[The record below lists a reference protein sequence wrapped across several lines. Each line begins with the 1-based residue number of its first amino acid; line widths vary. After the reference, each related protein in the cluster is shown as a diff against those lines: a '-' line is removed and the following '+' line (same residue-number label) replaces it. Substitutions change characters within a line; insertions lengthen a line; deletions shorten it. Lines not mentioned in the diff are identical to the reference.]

1 MGAIDDEHGILFP
14 RHLPTFHRVPAPP
27 ALSATVRWFWI
38 PRWSLAPGET
48 SRQEIL
54 PYPASNLVVQQGGTA
69 LSGPTTR
76 ASHRDLRGRGWAVG
90 MLLRPAG
97 VAALHADPR
106 VIRDDEVPFD
116 APDLHHSVAAAMAL
130 AAPDAARHEAVAA
143 CSTWLSARVPHLD
156 PRGELANAMEDEI
169 ATDPDIVRVDDVARR
184 LHVSP
189 RTVQR
194 LARRYIG
201 LPPLAV
207 IRRYRLQESAQLLR
221 EDPSVTVSQVAAR
234 LGYADHAHLTSDF
247 RRVLGMTPNA
257 YRRFLAQGAEAHQ
270 GSRS

>member
-116 APDLHHSVAAAMAL
+116 APELHRRVRDAMDGAD
-130 AAPDAARHEAVAA
+130 PEGARTDAVAA
-143 CSTWLSARVPHLD
+143 CTAWLAERMGPPDAHAA
-156 PRGELANAMEDEI
+156 LANEMEDTI
-169 ATDPDIVRVDDVARR
+169 QTDPGIVRVDDIAQR
-184 LHVSP
+184 LHVSV

-194 LARRYIG
+194 LALRYVG
-201 LPPLAV
+201 LSPLAM
-207 IRRYRLQESAQLLR
+207 IRRYRLQESAQRLR
-221 EDPSVTVSQVAAR
+221 ADPSLTVARVAAD

-247 RRVLGMTPNA
+247 RRVLGTTPHA
-257 YRRFLAQGAEAHQ
+257 YRRALEESAPRDRAQAG
-270 GSRS
+270 